1 MLQTIEDTAPS
12 KKGNGLHYAFIICL
26 GGFLTQAIVLSC
38 QRLPAVALEP
48 IRQTLGVSYADVGL
62 ITSVFMIFYAGLSI
76 VWGMLGDKIGTR
88 WAMTI
93 ACGLA
98 SIGALLERAD
108 IGLVIYTGA
117 LHDDTMGDYT
127 ELHLQAVKRGIPT
140 LTSID
145 TALAA
150 VGLLEDQLTEDS
162 TELVDISA
170 IGM

>member
-98 SIGALLERAD
+98 SIGALLFGFFRAL
-108 IGLVIYTGA
+108 GNVYTGFSFLKA
-117 LHDDTMGDYT
+117 MNLPSSLYNMLPYIISLIVLAFTSKNSRAPKA
-127 ELHLQAVKRGIPT
+127 EGIPY
-140 LTSID
+140 D
-145 TALAA
+145 K
-150 VGLLEDQLTEDS
+150 GLR
-162 TELVDISA
+162 
-170 IGM
+170 

>member
-76 VWGMLGDKIGTR
+76 VWGMLGDKP
-88 WAMTI
+88 A
-93 ACGLA
+93 
-98 SIGALLERAD
+98 
-108 IGLVIYTGA
+108 
-117 LHDDTMGDYT
+117 
-127 ELHLQAVKRGIPT
+127 
-140 LTSID
+140 
-145 TALAA
+145 
-150 VGLLEDQLTEDS
+150 
-162 TELVDISA
+162 
-170 IGM
+170 

>member
-98 SIGALLERAD
+98 SIGALLFGFFAQYGLRLRLAPGLSRAS
-108 IGLVIYTGA
+108 A
-117 LHDDTMGDYT
+117 RP
-127 ELHLQAVKRGIPT
+127 ACSWPSCRK
-140 LTSID
+140 SS
-145 TALAA
+145 LAGSPRIVA
-150 VGLLEDQLTEDS
+150 A
-162 TELVDISA
+162 SA
-170 IGM
+170 

>member
-12 KKGNGLHYAFIICL
+12 KKGDGLHYAFIICL

-38 QRLPAVALEP
+38 QRHPAVALEP

-98 SIGALLERAD
+98 SIGALLFGFFRAL
-108 IGLVIYTGA
+108 GNVYTGFA
-117 LHDDTMGDYT
+117 FLKVMNLPSSVYNMLPYIISLIVLAITSKNSRAPKA
-127 ELHLQAVKRGIPT
+127 EGIPY
-140 LTSID
+140 D
-145 TALAA
+145 K
-150 VGLLEDQLTEDS
+150 GQR
-162 TELVDISA
+162 
-170 IGM
+170 

>member
-98 SIGALLERAD
+98 SIGALLF
-108 IGLVIYTGA
+108 GLGLGQRRKRLDA
-117 LHDDTMGDYT
+117 L
-127 ELHLQAVKRGIPT
+127 EN
-140 LTSID
+140 
-145 TALAA
+145 AA
-150 VGLLEDQLTEDS
+150 PADS
-162 TELVDISA
+162 TAADNAAADENA
-170 IGM
+170 